1 MTDYIV
7 QGESLAAIAD
17 KIREKTGDTA
27 DLEFPDE
34 FITAI
39 DSLGG
44 QIVTPDD
51 SVLFYSL
58 DEFTLNTANLSKNWD
73 GTVYYSYDH
82 ITWNEWNGSPLR
94 AANGKL
100 FLRGIN
106 NTRMNGIMAGD
117 YTFRLN
123 GTNIMAYGNIE
134 NIFDYVKVANNQPI
148 PFYHNAM
155 TNLFNGQIALVRA
168 PDFGTSP
175 LVRQPDDTSIN
186 GMCEG
191 IYYGSGIIDCPKIPT
206 PAVDVKTFRSAFA
219 YCSRLRSLPELL
231 PLAIENS
238 SYEYMFDSCP
248 NIKMSTTRTGIYQ
261 NEYRIPAIGTGT
273 AVSGGLSNMF
283 SNTGGSFKSTPTI
296 NTTYYTSNEIIP
308 AT

>member
-1 MTDYIV
+1 MSEYIV
-7 QGESLAAIAD
+7 QSSSLQAVAN
-17 KIREKTGDTA
+17 KIREKTGDSA
-27 DLEFPDE
+27 PLEFPDE

-39 DSLGG
+39 DGLGG
-44 QIVTPDD
+44 QLVVPDD

-82 ITWNEWNGSPLR
+82 NSWNEWDGSLLR
-94 AANGKL
+94 AVRGKL
-100 FLRGIN
+100 YIRGIN
-106 NTRMNGIMAGD
+106 NTRMNGTLTGN
-117 YTFRLN
+117 YTFELN

-134 NIFDYVKVANNQPI
+134 NLFDYVKVLNNQSI

-155 TNLFNGQIALVRA
+155 ANLFNGQIALVRA

-175 LVRQPDDTSIN
+175 LVRQPDDTSVS

-219 YCSRLRSLPELL
+219 FCSRLRSLPELL
-231 PLAIENS
+231 PTAIETN

-283 SNTGGSFKSTPTI
+283 SNTGGSFKSTPSI
-296 NTTYYTSNEIIP
+296 NTTYYTSNTVIP
-308 AT
+308 ST